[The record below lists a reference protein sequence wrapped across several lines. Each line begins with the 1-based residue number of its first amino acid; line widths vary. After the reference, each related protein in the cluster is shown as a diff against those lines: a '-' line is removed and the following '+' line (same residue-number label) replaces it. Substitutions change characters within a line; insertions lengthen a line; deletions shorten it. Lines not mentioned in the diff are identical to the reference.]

1 MAKANPPPAY
11 CMEIASFFDGVI
23 IPHQKSNGMPWTQ
36 HLVVCILREEQD
48 LLYTHNQ
55 VKTILEYLQNVKREP
70 NIFCFWAMIILDIE
84 AL

>member
-1 MAKANPPPAY
+1 MNP
-11 CMEIASFFDGVI
+11 
-23 IPHQKSNGMPWTQ
+23 K

-70 NIFCFWAMIILDIE
+70 NFFLFLSDDNIGHRSIITKT
-84 AL
+84 